1 MCGVRYGV
9 WAIHIYIYI
18 DIRQNNR
25 IETLGATEILE
36 LLITPLSLRR
46 NKSTDG

>member
-1 MCGVRYGV
+1 MWREV
-9 WAIHIYIYI
+9 WGLGYTYIYIYI